1 MRLGRVKLKN
11 FAFRLSLLSPFIIFA
26 KTTIYHREVMSKIYP
41 VGIQSFE
48 KIREGGYCYIDKT
61 SLIYSLVKSGQY
73 YFLSRPRRF
82 GKSLL
87 ISTLEAYFLGKKEL
101 FKGLAMEGLEKD
113 WTTHPVLHLDLN
125 TQKYDTPEALN
136 NVLEE
141 NLNYWESLY
150 GASESEIGVARRFNG
165 IIRRAA
171 EKAGQKVVVLVDEY
185 DKPMLQAI
193 GNGPLLTDYRN
204 TLKAFYGALKS
215 NDNYLRFALLTGV
228 TKFSKVSVFSDLNN
242 LMDISLSNRFANI
255 CGITE
260 NELYRNLGEDIRLL
274 AEANGMNETEARQ
287 TLKEWYDGYHFAE
300 HTEDIYNPFSLLNT
314 LAEMKFGSYWFE
326 TGTPTFLVE
335 LLQRSKYDLHR
346 LTDEMATADSLGG
359 IDTMETNPVPI
370 LYQSGYLTIKGFDK
384 EFRTYE
390 LGFPNK
396 EVEEGFTKFLLPN
409 YASLSSGNPSFE
421 ISSFVREV
429 RGGNIDAFMRRLQ
442 SFFAD
447 TPYEL
452 ARDLERHYQNVL
464 FIVFKLLGFYTQAE
478 YRTSNG
484 RIDMVVKTDR
494 YIYVMEFKL
503 DGTAEEAIRQINE
516 KGYAAPFTSDG
527 RTLYKIG
534 VNFSN
539 AIRGIE
545 RWIVEE

>member
-11 FAFRLSLLSPFIIFA
+11 FAFRLSLLSPFTIFA

-48 KIREGGYCYIDKT
+48 EIREGGYCYVDKT
-61 SLIYSLVKSGQY
+61 DLIYQLVKTGKY

-101 FKGLAMEGLEKD
+101 FKGLAMEGQEKD

-193 GNGPLLTDYRN
+193 GNEPLLTDYRN

-215 NDNYLRFALLTGV
+215 NDKYLRFALLTGV

-260 NELYRNLGEDIRLL
+260 NELHRDLEEDIRLL

-300 HTEDIYNPFSLLNT
+300 NTEDIYNPFSLLNT

-346 LTDEMATADSLGG
+346 LTEEMATADSLGG

-464 FIVFKLLGFYTQAE
+464 FIVFKLLGFYTRAE